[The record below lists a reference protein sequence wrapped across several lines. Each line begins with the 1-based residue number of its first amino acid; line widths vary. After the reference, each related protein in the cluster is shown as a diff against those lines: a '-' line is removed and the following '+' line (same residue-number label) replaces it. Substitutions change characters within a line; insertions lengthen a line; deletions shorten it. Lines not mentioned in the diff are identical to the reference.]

1 MVFTVDMVYI
11 VNMVYTEDMI
21 YTVYMVYAV
30 DTVYT
35 VYTVYTI
42 QSALRGE
49 GRSAPKLFPLFLKS
63 WREGWQKR
71 GRFCEP
77 ENGYKVIW

>member
-1 MVFTVDMVYI
+1 MKTYPKITIRVGGSTAA
-11 VNMVYTEDMI
+11 YTDN
-21 YTVYMVYAV
+21 TV

-49 GRSAPKLFPLFLKS
+49 ARSAPKLFPLFLKS
-63 WREGWQKR
+63 WTEAWT
-71 GRFCEP
+71 
-77 ENGYKVIW
+77 IL